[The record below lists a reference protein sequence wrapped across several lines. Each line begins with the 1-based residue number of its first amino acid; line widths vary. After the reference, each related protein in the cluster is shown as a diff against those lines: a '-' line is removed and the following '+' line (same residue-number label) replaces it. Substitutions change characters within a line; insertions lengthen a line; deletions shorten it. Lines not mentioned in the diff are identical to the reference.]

1 MVQGYFTLPEAA
13 QYLGLAP
20 EELRRMAQRNQ
31 IRSFQ
36 DRGTLRFRIQDIQEL
51 ARQRGLTSDPDLVLG
66 EPPAPKSGA
75 TPRVAPP
82 KSGPRSGPRT
92 PPKTPQPSSA
102 ARNKNDVFDFEFDA
116 EDSIDIG
123 REVLD
128 AGPTGSKR
136 GSRAPSPRSG
146 ASPKSGAVPKSGAAP
161 KSAARGPGRSGTTPR
176 EPVKSGSDSDVKL
189 VADGSELG
197 FSVGSSPTP
206 RVTGESGVR
215 LGESGPRKSKL
226 GGSRPSQLAA
236 NSPRPKSQGTPQ
248 PVDSGIRLVPMGSDD
263 AALGASN
270 DEIPLGAMPPVS
282 ASDSDVRLERAAEPP
297 PSEEAMLLTEEIN
310 LDEEIRKQEAALQ
323 QQSKTR
329 FKPKSQVKL
338 TPPNSPF
345 ELSEHDFDEPSG
357 SQAKSKTHEDSSDFD
372 LTPAAPDEDFSLDL
386 SEDALGGEPGVLSG
400 PASGVNLAK
409 PGDSGISLEEGVGD
423 IDLSL
428 DVNDDVGAPVPN
440 DSSDFELSLADPSEE
455 QPAGAESSE
464 FELSLDDSV
473 GTDGGSDSE
482 FELSLDES
490 EPGDASDSEFE
501 LTLDDSSG
509 EMAAATPQ
517 VKASG
522 KDIFESDQDLVS
534 LDDSGSEVAELDGDS
549 SDFELALDDSEV
561 ISEDE
566 SGSQVVALDEE
577 EAIDEGAQTLATAD
591 FDLPE
596 EEGEAA
602 GDFGE
607 LDVEAD
613 ADAEAD
619 AEPEEEVEREVQVVE
634 KVKLIQPAPWGAM
647 PVVLMLPC
655 VIVMFLVGIMG
666 FEMVQSSN
674 GFRQTGFLTRTF
686 AGLMGMEPKK

>member
-20 EELRRMAQRNQ
+20 DELRRMAQRNQ

-66 EPPAPKSGA
+66 EPPPPKSSA

-82 KSGPRSGPRT
+82 KSGPRT
-92 PPKTPQPSSA
+92 PAKTPQPGSA
-102 ARNKNDVFDFEFDA
+102 SRNKNDVFDFEFDA

-128 AGPTGSKR
+128 GGPTGSKR
-136 GSRAPSPRSG
+136 GSKAP
-146 ASPKSGAVPKSGAAP
+146 SPKSGTPRSGTPRSGTAP
-161 KSAARGPGRSGTTPR
+161 KSSARGPARSGTTPR
-176 EPVKSGSDSDVKL
+176 EPAKSGSDSEVRL

-206 RVTGESGVR
+206 RVTGGSGVR

-226 GGSRPSQLAA
+226 GAGRPSQLGGH
-236 NSPRPKSQGTPQ
+236 SPKPKSQGTPQ
-248 PVDSGIRLVPMGSDD
+248 LLDSGIRLVPMGSDD
-263 AALGASN
+263 SALGASN
-270 DEIPLGAMPPVS
+270 DEIPLGAMPPMS
-282 ASDSDVRLERAAEPP
+282 SGDSDVRLERANEPP

-323 QQSKTR
+323 RQSKTR

-338 TPPNSPF
+338 TPPSSPF
-345 ELSEHDFDEPSG
+345 ELSEHDFDEPAP
-357 SQAKSKTHEDSSDFD
+357 AKGKTHEDSSDFD
-372 LTPAAPDEDFSLDL
+372 ITPGGTDEDFSLDL

-409 PGDSGISLEEGVGD
+409 PGDSGISLEEGLDD

-428 DVNDDVGAPVPN
+428 EVADEPGGAVPH
-440 DSSDFELSLADPSEE
+440 DSSDFELSLADPSNEE
-455 QPAGAESSE
+455 MSSAKADSSE
-464 FELSLDDSV
+464 FELSLDESV
-473 GTDGGSDSE
+473 GTEGGSDSE

-490 EPGDASDSEFE
+490 GPGDASDSEFE

-509 EMAAATPQ
+509 EMPAATPQ

-534 LDDSGSEVAELDGDS
+534 LEDSGSEVGDLDGDS

-561 ISEDE
+561 VSEDE

-577 EAIDEGAQTLATAD
+577 ESVDEGAQTLATAD

-596 EEGEAA
+596 EDADA
-602 GDFGE
+602 GGFGD

-613 ADAEAD
+613 AAEPDAD
-619 AEPEEEVEREVQVVE
+619 AEPEEAAEREVQVVE

-686 AGLMGMEPKK
+686 AGLMGMDPKK